1 MTPTSPGSTPCAAC
15 APGPGPA
22 ADFATLTACVRAL
35 IDAQGPLVADWHSFE
50 PPDAGPGAEP
60 APAADLAVLRAL
72 AAGQHLAN
80 FRLWHVE
87 DEARRTDVGPEVI
100 AHCKRR
106 IDGLNQR
113 RNDLIERVDAC
124 LVALVTPFIPEGT
137 PARHNTET
145 VGMALDRLSI
155 IALKI
160 FHMDEQARREDAD
173 AAHREACARKLAV
186 LHEQR
191 DDLAR
196 AVLELLDDYARGLR
210 RPKVYYQFKMYND
223 PALNPALY
231 ARRGA

>member
-1 MTPTSPGSTPCAAC
+1 MTPISATSP
-15 APGPGPA
+15 APAQGPRELA
-22 ADFATLTACVRAL
+22 ACVRAI
-35 IDAQGPLVADWHSFE
+35 IDAQEPQVAGWHTAE
-50 PPDAGPGAEP
+50 PPDAGPAAEP
-60 APAADLAVLRAL
+60 APAADLGVLRAL
-72 AAGQHLAN
+72 AASQHLAN

-87 DEARRTDVGPEVI
+87 DQARRTDVGPEVI
-100 AHCKRR
+100 ADCKRR

-124 LVALVTPFIPEGT
+124 LVALLTPFIPEGAA
-137 PARHNTET
+137 ARHNTET

-155 IALKI
+155 VALKI
-160 FHMDEQARREDAD
+160 YHMDEQARRQDAD

-186 LHEQR
+186 LREQR

-231 ARRGA
+231 ARRGE